1 MEKLFP
7 LFVKTNLDLI
17 KDVVVTQIEDTSV
30 QLLLTSV
37 LGKISE
43 SAFLL
48 SDDNP
53 DNKAQLKLLWLTLSS
68 DQDVARAFEQLFIT
82 AIQKVKDPKVRE
94 GLLLIT
100 PEVVKTL
107 VAVSDTNVQDGEQIE
122 KIWKDF
128 IKSPAFLDFV
138 LSNIVWLLDKVN
150 LPTWLQEFIKR
161 YIKL

>member
-1 MEKLFP
+1 M
-7 LFVKTNLDLI
+7 
-17 KDVVVTQIEDTSV
+17 
-30 QLLLTSV
+30 
-37 LGKISE
+37 
-43 SAFLL
+43 L

-68 DQDVARAFEQLFIT
+68 DQNVARAFEQLFVT

-128 IKSPAFLDFV
+128 IKSPAFLGFV